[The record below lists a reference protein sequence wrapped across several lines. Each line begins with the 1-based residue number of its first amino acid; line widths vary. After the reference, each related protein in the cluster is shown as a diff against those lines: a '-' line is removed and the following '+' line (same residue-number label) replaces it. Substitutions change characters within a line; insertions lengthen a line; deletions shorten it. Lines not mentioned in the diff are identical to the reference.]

1 MADTEGQGLEEGEVA
16 AVRVPLSA
24 AVMEGMEEREGEE
37 DTDSDTVAVKLLR
50 ALGDGGAVALP
61 PARLAEA
68 LPEVF
73 VLALAAVV
81 SEALPQALREAAADT
96 LPPTEA
102 DTDTLAAL
110 LLVVMGQGV
119 EESVTPMEG
128 VSEALVL
135 QSVLGEALVL
145 PPPGL
150 PLGSALGVTPP
161 AEAVAGPGL
170 GVALDVPAV
179 GVGVLPPTGLPVAR
193 ELAVTALGLR
203 VPAQG
208 VSVPEGESDACA
220 LPVGQAVGVALPT
233 PPMPPGLTLLQAEE
247 VALGAAGLAL
257 LSTVPEVDMER
268 LGVVLEEGQAD
279 SVAPR
284 MEAEK

>member
-37 DTDSDTVAVKLLR
+37 DMDSDTVAVKLMR
-50 ALGDGGAVALP
+50 ALGDWRAVALP

-68 LPEVF
+68 LPEVL

-128 VSEALVL
+128 VSEALAL

-150 PLGSALGVTPP
+150 PLGSALGVTP

-193 ELAVTALGLR
+193 ELPVTALGLR

-247 VALGAAGLAL
+247 VVLGAAGLAL

-279 SVAPR
+279 SVAAR